1 MSTAAES
8 TKTFAAELATRLA
21 ADNVADG
28 QLAWLGKLRENAAAR
43 FAELGF
49 PGARDEDWKYTS
61 AGPVLRH
68 VYRSALD
75 STPVFDRDAVVATIN
90 ALDPAP
96 ASAVAVFVDGV
107 LTSEFS
113 RGLTLDGNVVVGGLR
128 EHLERAPQALE
139 GRLGRTFD
147 GSVHGFAALNS
158 AHLSD
163 GAVVRISR
171 GTAGEAPIH
180 LVFFSTAGGEQQAI
194 AAHPRNLIVLEAGSS
209 ACVVEHYA
217 GEPGVHLTN
226 AATESVLERDASLS
240 HLKLQRE
247 AEEAFHVH
255 RIQVHQ
261 DVASSYVS
269 HSIALGAQLS
279 RTEIHVTLAGEE
291 AQCALQGLY
300 AVGGTA
306 HVDHHTTIDHAV
318 ARTHSRELYKGILDG
333 QSRGVFTGKV
343 RVRRDAQQISAEQTN
358 KSLLLADG
366 AVAETRPQLEIYADD
381 VKCSH
386 GAAIGRLDEEAL
398 FYLRQR
404 GIGEAEARSLMTYAF
419 GNEVVETIEIGALAA
434 TLEAIV
440 REQIGSAARGGKG
453 A

>member
-8 TKTFAAELATRLA
+8 TKTFAAELA
-21 ADNVADG
+21 ADNVGSDK
-28 QLAWLGKLRENAAAR
+28 LAWLGKLRENAAAR

-49 PGARDEDWKYTS
+49 PGPRDEDWKYTS

-68 VYRSALD
+68 VYRSARVSKRD
-75 STPVFDRDAVVATIN
+75 FDRDAVVATIETL
-90 ALDPAP
+90 APAP
-96 ASAVAVFVDGV
+96 GSVVAVFVDGV
-107 LTSEFS
+107 LASDLS
-113 RGLTLDGNVVVGGLR
+113 RGLALDGKVVVAGLR
-128 EHLERAPQALE
+128 EHIERAPGALE
-139 GRLGRTFD
+139 GRLGRYFD
-147 GSVHGFAALNS
+147 GSAHGFAALNS
-158 AHLSD
+158 AHLAD
-163 GAVVRISR
+163 GAVVRIAR
-171 GTAGEAPIH
+171 GTSGEAPIH
-180 LVFFSTAGGEQQAI
+180 LIFFATAAREQQPI

-226 AATESVLERDASLS
+226 AATEIVLERDASLS

-247 AEEAFHVH
+247 AEDAFHVH

-261 DVASSYVS
+261 AEASSYTS

-279 RTEIHVTLAGEE
+279 RTEIHVTLAGEQ
-291 AQCALQGLY
+291 ARCALHGLY

-306 HVDHHTTIDHAV
+306 HVDHHTTIDHA
-318 ARTHSRELYKGILDG
+318 APRTHSRELYKGILDDR
-333 QSRGVFTGKV
+333 SRGVFTGKV

-404 GIGEAEARSLMTYAF
+404 GIGEAEARSLMTYGF
-419 GNEVVETIEIGALAA
+419 GNEVIETIEIGELAA
-434 TLEAIV
+434 ALEAIV
-440 REQIGSAARGGKG
+440 RERIGSAARGGKG